1 MVSIHPIVARILSIK
16 HGKFSVDSIY
26 RALVQPLQL
35 VVNNKKIWKIKIPL
49 KKKVFAWYL
58 CRGVIL
64 TKENLA
70 KRN

>member
-1 MVSIHPIVARILSIK
+1 MVSIHPIVARILSIE

-35 VVNNKKIWKIKIPL
+35 VVNNKKIWKIKISL